1 MSSVVGKYWRVALAA
16 LLGALIAFGGSFL
29 SAESYSSNTRLL
41 IRGREATF
49 LTSTG
54 ADLSNQPGVVD
65 ASLSTALAETQ
76 GGIVTSREVA
86 TMVVD
91 KLDLDKPQ
99 KSSGLLASIAH
110 GFGTAYRC
118 TKAFISHGFCKQP
131 EPREG
136 AIQAVQAGLSAGQLG
151 SSAGESSGQPSS
163 FILELTGTGETP
175 EQARDVAN
183 AAADAVVKVGA
194 ARFATDSKA
203 NVDRLKTQVDD
214 AAKAV
219 VDANQAVSSFRLS
232 HQMTD
237 AEVAAVSDISSAT
250 SRSTQAGD
258 VATELAGARAQLEAL
273 DASIARAQPTQS
285 SSQDIVTGR
294 SSNRITTNSPNPVYN
309 DLLTARETLKARI
322 ADLEGRAAKLATS
335 SPTLEN
341 PTLTQNQTDLLQLQ
355 NAVALAVETQSGIE
369 TQYRAALLDAS
380 RSSADLTRIGTA
392 SLPTYPDE
400 PRRIIYLALGLLF
413 GAIAGGYLT
422 WRRLFADTPVEQA
435 EHAHEEGGV
444 PGIDLTDAQVG
455 SNGHHVPSEVKAF

>member
-1 MSSVVGKYWRVALAA
+1 MSTMAGKYWRVALAA

-91 KLDLDKPQ
+91 RLDLDKPQ

-183 AAADAVVKVGA
+183 AAADAVVTVSA
-194 ARFATDSKA
+194 NRFTTESKA
-203 NVDRLKTQVDD
+203 NADRLETQVDAASKALLD
-214 AAKAV
+214 ASKAM
-219 VDANQAVSSFRLS
+219 SEFRLT

-237 AEVAAVSDISSAT
+237 AEVQAVSDISNVT
-250 SRSTQAGD
+250 SRSSQASD

-273 DASIARAQPTQS
+273 DASITRANPTQS

-294 SSNRITTNSPNPVYN
+294 SSNRITSSSPNPVYN
-309 DLLTARETLKARI
+309 DLVTSRETLKARI
-322 ADLEGRAAKLATS
+322 ADLEGRAAKLAAAA
-335 SPTLEN
+335 PTLEN
-341 PTLTQNQTDLLQLQ
+341 PTLSANQTQLLQLQ
-355 NAVALAVETQSGIE
+355 NAVKLAGDNQAGVE

-380 RSSADLTRIGTA
+380 RESSDLTRIDTA

-400 PRRIIYLALGLLF
+400 PKRIIYLALGLLF

-422 WRRLFADTPVEQA
+422 WRRMLADAPVVQSDGSQN
-435 EHAHEEGGV
+435 EGSA
-444 PGIDLTDAQVG
+444 PGIDLTSAAAG
-455 SNGHHVPSEVKAF
+455 SNGHRVPSEVTAF